1 MCGMA
6 FELHSIVIHRL
17 YFRSFVL
24 AKGKKRYRL
33 KKTRFFT
40 PEAFQ
45 LDKINTPV
53 VFVIKFTTRKF
64 YQFFTVLYIN
74 RFVSNF

>member
-6 FELHSIVIHRL
+6 FELYSIVIHRL

-53 VFVIKFTTRKF
+53 VFVIKFTTRINFSRF
-64 YQFFTVLYIN
+64 YI
-74 RFVSNF
+74 